1 MKRFHII
8 LAVVASGLLAGCAP
22 LLSALMTGMP
32 AAPVAGQ
39 TASAPVTS
47 VCLSTNQDEQ
57 KLQLAFD
64 GFDTLLF
71 AVDALRDGGVIK
83 PGTPRA
89 LQLQK
94 GLIVIRDSLNTAA
107 AAQRA
112 CNATSYGE
120 AIAHARATYDQVK
133 TLLQEIRR

>member
-1 MKRFHII
+1 MKRFHI
-8 LAVVASGLLAGCAP
+8 LFAVAASILLAGCAP

-32 AAPVAGQ
+32 APPAAGQ

-57 KLQLAFD
+57 KLKLAFD
-64 GFDTLLF
+64 GFDALLY
-71 AVDALRDGGVIK
+71 AVDALRDGGVLK

-94 GLIVIRDSLNTAA
+94 GLIVVRDSLNTAA

-120 AIAHARATYDQVK
+120 AIANAQAAYVQVK

>member
-1 MKRFHII
+1 MKRFHTL
-8 LAVVASGLLAGCAP
+8 LAVVACVLLAGCAP

-39 TASAPVTS
+39 PASAPVTS
-47 VCLSTNQDEQ
+47 VCLTTNQDEQ
-57 KLQLAFD
+57 KLKLAFD

-71 AVDALRDGGVIK
+71 AVDALKAGGVIK
-83 PGTPRA
+83 PGTPSA

-94 GLIVIRDSLNTAA
+94 ALIVTRDSLNLAA
-107 AAQRA
+107 DAQRA
-112 CNATSYGE
+112 CNAASYGE
-120 AIAHARATYDQVK
+120 AIARARAAYDQVK